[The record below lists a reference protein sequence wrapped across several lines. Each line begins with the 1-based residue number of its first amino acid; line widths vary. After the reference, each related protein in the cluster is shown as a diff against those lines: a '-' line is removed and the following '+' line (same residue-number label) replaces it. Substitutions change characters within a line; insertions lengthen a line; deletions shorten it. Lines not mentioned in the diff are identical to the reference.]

1 MFDEY
6 TTPQLI
12 ELRSLCADMVER
24 TEEVETRADTL
35 LVLQG
40 IEEELASREY
50 KKTA

>member
-6 TTPQLI
+6 TTGQLLA
-12 ELRSLCADMVER
+12 LRSLCADMVEL
-24 TEEVETRADTL
+24 TEGVEKRADTL

-40 IEEELASREY
+40 IEEELALREF